1 MHKIN
6 YRSTNQLGLDFS
18 VKLQYQ
24 ASNWLLITIAY
35 HTKDNKYIYGIT
47 SQIDKNISFVSH
59 KVEQKD
65 TLDNL
70 SLTYYGRPD
79 YYWMIADFNN
89 IQDPYEKLYGN
100 YESLKIPTF
109 TSIQY
114 IN

>member
-1 MHKIN
+1 MPDVLKDKN
-6 YRSTNQLGLDFS
+6 Y
-18 VKLQYQ
+18 KQYENISRY
-24 ASNWLLITIAY
+24 ASFPYYY
-35 HTKDNKYIYGIT
+35 HTEDGKYIYGIT

-89 IQDPYEKLYGN
+89 IQDPYEILYGN
-100 YESLKIPTF
+100 YKSLKIPTF

>member
-1 MHKIN
+1 MPDVLKDKK
-6 YRSTNQLGLDFS
+6 Y
-18 VKLQYQ
+18 KQYENISRY
-24 ASNWLLITIAY
+24 ASFPYYY
-35 HTKDNKYIYGIT
+35 HTEDNKYIYGIT

-59 KVEQKD
+59 KIEQKD
-65 TLDNL
+65 TLDSL

-89 IQDPYEKLYGN
+89 IQDPYERLYGK

-114 IN
+114 SN

>member
-1 MHKIN
+1 MPDVLKDKN
-6 YRSTNQLGLDFS
+6 Y
-18 VKLQYQ
+18 KQYENISRY
-24 ASNWLLITIAY
+24 ASFPYYY
-35 HTKDNKYIYGIT
+35 HMEDNKYIYGIT
-47 SQIDKNISFVSH
+47 SQIDKSISFVSH

-89 IQDPYEKLYGN
+89 IQDPYERLYGN
-100 YESLKIPTF
+100 YEALKIPTF

>member
-1 MHKIN
+1 MPDVLKDKN
-6 YRSTNQLGLDFS
+6 Y
-18 VKLQYQ
+18 KQYENISRY
-24 ASNWLLITIAY
+24 ASFPYYY
-35 HTKDNKYIYGIT
+35 HTEDNKYIYGIT

-89 IQDPYEKLYGN
+89 IQDPYEILYGN
-100 YESLKIPTF
+100 YKSLKIPAF

>member
-1 MHKIN
+1 MPDVLKDKN
-6 YRSTNQLGLDFS
+6 Y
-18 VKLQYQ
+18 KQYENISRY
-24 ASNWLLITIAY
+24 ASFPYYY
-35 HTKDNKYIYGIT
+35 HTEDNKYIYGIT
-47 SQIDKNISFVSH
+47 SQIDKSISFVSH

-89 IQDPYEKLYGN
+89 IQDPYEILYGN
-100 YESLKIPTF
+100 YKSLKIPTF

>member
-1 MHKIN
+1 MPDVLKDKN
-6 YRSTNQLGLDFS
+6 Y
-18 VKLQYQ
+18 KQYENISRY
-24 ASNWLLITIAY
+24 ASFPYYY
-35 HTKDNKYIYGIT
+35 HTEDNKYIYGIT

-89 IQDPYEKLYGN
+89 IQDPYERLYGN
-100 YESLKIPTF
+100 YDSLKVPTF